1 MYVTY
6 ECRSCKI
13 TFSIPKLDLE
23 RMEATGREVRCN
35 FGHRDIYI
43 IDRYKVN
50 EIDMKHD
57 SYIRKRGRVVQKG
70 WGK

>member
-35 FGHRDIYI
+35 FGRRDIYI
-43 IDRYKVN
+43 INRYKVD
-50 EIDMKHD
+50 EQDMKHD
-57 SYIRKRGRVVQKG
+57 SYTKKNRRTIQKG
-70 WGK
+70 WG